1 MNNNSDDNDCENN
14 CENNINENLHK
25 YVEEKHIEI
34 ENNIKL
40 MESCNEIKKNME
52 PLNVNVNM
60 KYVDMYNNILLNHK
74 NVLNTKNL
82 MEILN
87 KNTEK
92 SIEEDN
98 QIQSHL
104 DNIDQIRKQINDKF
118 VYRFQLCHD
127 YIQYYNETKSDMSQ
141 LYNMYNSNI
150 IEIVEKNKKYNEM
163 IDFLLEEYN
172 GKFNEYKQKIKIDY
186 PKNYVI
192 QLIVSMIILQDNR
205 SKTNLKFKEYLIHE
219 LETQKKEIFNQ
230 TQLLDK
236 INLNS
241 SIMKECYNMN
251 ELINNLNEKLEEG
264 DIRYM

>member
-1 MNNNSDDNDCENN
+1 
-14 CENNINENLHK
+14 
-25 YVEEKHIEI
+25 
-34 ENNIKL
+34 
-40 MESCNEIKKNME
+40 ME
-52 PLNVNVNM
+52 PLDINVNM

-74 NVLNTKNL
+74 NILNTKIL
-82 MEILN
+82 VDILN

-92 SIEEDN
+92 SIEEDK
-98 QIQSHL
+98 QIQEHL
-104 DNIDQIRKQINDKF
+104 DNIDEIRKQINEKF
-118 VYRFQLCHD
+118 IYKFQLCQD

-150 IEIVEKNKKYNEM
+150 IEIIEKNKKYNEM

-205 SKTNLKFKEYLIHE
+205 SKTNLKFKEYLISRIRN
-219 LETQKKEIFNQ
+219 TKKEIFNQ
-230 TQLLDK
+230 TQLSDK

-241 SIMKECYNMN
+241 TIMKECYNMN
-251 ELINNLNEKLEEG
+251 ELINNLNEKLEEKIL
-264 DIRYM
+264 DIYKLMIYN

>member
-1 MNNNSDDNDCENN
+1 MNNNSDDNN

-40 MESCNEIKKNME
+40 MESCNEIKKKME
-52 PLNVNVNM
+52 PLDVNVNM

-74 NVLNTKNL
+74 NILNTKKL
-82 MEILN
+82 KEILK

-98 QIQSHL
+98 QIQTNL
-104 DNIDQIRKQINDKF
+104 DNIDKIRKEINEKF
-118 VYRFQLCHD
+118 IYRFQLCHD
-127 YIQYYNETKSDMSQ
+127 YIQYYNETKSEMSQ

-163 IDFLLEEYN
+163 IDFLLEEYKK
-172 GKFNEYKQKIKIDY
+172 KFNEYKKKIKIEY

-205 SKTNLKFKEYLIHE
+205 SKTNLKFKEYLISE

-230 TQLLDK
+230 TQLVDK

-251 ELINNLNEKLEEG
+251 ELIKNLNDKLEEG
-264 DIRYM
+264 DIKYI

>member
-1 MNNNSDDNDCENN
+1 MNNNSDDPN
-14 CENNINENLHK
+14 CENNIKENLHK

-40 MESCNEIKKNME
+40 MENCNEIKKKIE
-52 PLNVNVNM
+52 PLDVNVNM

-74 NVLNTKNL
+74 NILNTTNL
-82 MEILN
+82 MNILN

-92 SIEEDN
+92 SIEEDSE
-98 QIQSHL
+98 IQFKL
-104 DNIDQIRKQINDKF
+104 DTIDEIRKQINDKF
-118 VYRFQLCHD
+118 IYRFQLCED
-127 YIQYYNETKSDMSQ
+127 YIHYFNETKSEISQ

-172 GKFNEYKQKIKIDY
+172 GKFNEYKQKIKIEY

-205 SKTNLKFKEYLIHE
+205 SKTNLKFKEYLILE
-219 LETQKKEIFNQ
+219 LETQKNEIFNQ
-230 TQLLDK
+230 TQLSDK

-251 ELINNLNEKLEEG
+251 ELINNLNENLEEG
-264 DIRYM
+264 DIRYI